1 MTFIIGNKYEIIE
14 EIGQGSFG
22 KVFRGKHIR
31 TSEEVAVKIQFKSIV
46 NVLQHEAKIY
56 KQLENIIGIPT
67 MRNYGQEDGFH
78 YLILDYLDKPLD
90 KLMVTK
96 PECLSFFIEAVK
108 VIETI
113 HKAGIIHRD
122 IKPDN
127 LMIKERKT
135 NTTNTTSETPDIYV
149 IDFGLSKWFLDSSG
163 NHIKEKTNKAM
174 VGTIKYNS
182 INVHN
187 GIEPS
192 RRDDI
197 ESLCYSFMSLYEKE
211 LMWAKLCDELK
222 KTPEVDETR
231 VDETRV
237 DETRVDKTRVDKTRV
252 DETRVD
258 ETRVDETRK
267 KIVCEKIKNLKLDYN
282 LFIDLPG
289 EFITILLYVRNLQ
302 FEEIP
307 NYNYIINILK
317 NLLDNF
323 SHSNKLN

>member
-1 MTFIIGNKYEIIE
+1 M
-14 EIGQGSFG
+14 
-22 KVFRGKHIR
+22 KV
-31 TSEEVAVKIQFKSIV
+31 
-46 NVLQHEAKIY
+46 L
-56 KQLENIIGIPT
+56 
-67 MRNYGQEDGFH
+67 
-78 YLILDYLDKPLD
+78 
-90 KLMVTK
+90 
-96 PECLSFFIEAVK
+96 
-108 VIETI
+108 ETI
-113 HKAGIIHRD
+113 HKLGVLHRD

-127 LMIKERKT
+127 LMINERKQVYVIDF
-135 NTTNTTSETPDIYV
+135 SETPDIYV